1 MISKRRMWFSD
12 FVIFLQ
18 GFGSWSFLQPL
29 WLCFSRILCLLEWK
43 ETFDLGILEVP
54 AEAIDDAAGKSILG
68 NDSKMISNRN
78 LMISW
83 DHSRTGICDGIE
95 TWWSIIWSN
104 RLIISYHI
112 IQDCLSSFLLYTTS
126 SLYPFPWTVEG
137 NTRPVAHQRLHS
149 PCTQCLCQCFGSDLY
164 HQVPSSWRG
173 QKVEWLAFSG
183 RIHQD
188 DYVFAWY
195 VAKEKHFEHST
206 FFERCFEQQS

>member
-1 MISKRRMWFSD
+1 M
-12 FVIFLQ
+12 
-18 GFGSWSFLQPL
+18 GY
-29 WLCFSRILCLLEWK
+29 
-43 ETFDLGILEVP
+43 
-54 AEAIDDAAGKSILG
+54 
-68 NDSKMISNRN
+68 
-78 LMISW
+78 
-83 DHSRTGICDGIE
+83 H
-95 TWWSIIWSN
+95 WSN
-104 RLIISYHI
+104 CLYHK
-112 IQDCLSSFLLYTTS
+112 IQDCLSSFLLYNTS

-206 FFERCFEQQS
+206 FFERCFDSSLRTSLCSKTPFKYYVLSAAPWPRTLYIRKINLMYIYIYHLSIYVWPAANGKEHTFNYTRFMGFGDFVFLGATFALFAWIVGCYISYISN

>member
-1 MISKRRMWFSD
+1 MIFRL
-12 FVIFLQ
+12 VIFLQ

-54 AEAIDDAAGKSILG
+54 TEAIDDAVGKSILG

-104 RLIISYHI
+104 RLTISHNTRLFIIISTVYYFI
-112 IQDCLSSFLLYTTS
+112 SISVSLDRWRQYPSCCSSAAAQPLYSVLVPVLRQWPLPPGTKQLKGAEGWMVGIQWKNSSRRLCFCMICS
-126 SLYPFPWTVEG
+126 EG
-137 NTRPVAHQRLHS
+137 KALRT
-149 PCTQCLCQCFGSDLY
+149 
-164 HQVPSSWRG
+164 
-173 QKVEWLAFSG
+173 
-183 RIHQD
+183 
-188 DYVFAWY
+188 
-195 VAKEKHFEHST
+195 
-206 FFERCFEQQS
+206 